1 MVPSNLGCSIAS
13 MTFAHPVSFL
23 TVLCCTSTLICG
35 QSIVRWNQYIIHLIS
50 KLAFAQF
57 TFIFQQ
63 INSAKRM
70 HYRLSILLI
79 SVFKLVN
86 MGIQLYR
93 QTLGGKHLL
102 KLLHLYLKLTL
113 NMNVFRKIN
122 FFKKTAIFNIFK
134 YLLGLKRHLSQLYN
148 KLFEIKYF
156 SLIYQGKEFIF
167 VYII

>member
-1 MVPSNLGCSIAS
+1 MVSSNLGCPIAS
-13 MTFAHPVSFL
+13 ITFARPVSFL

-35 QSIVRWNQYIIHLIS
+35 QSIVRWNQYIIPLVQ

-70 HYRLSILLI
+70 HYKLSILLI

-102 KLLHLYLKLTL
+102 KLLYLYLKLPL
-113 NMNVFRKIN
+113 NMNVFIKIN
-122 FFKKTAIFNIFK
+122 FFKKQIYFTFLSI
-134 YLLGLKRHLSQLYN
+134 YL
-148 KLFEIKYF
+148 
-156 SLIYQGKEFIF
+156 
-167 VYII
+167 V